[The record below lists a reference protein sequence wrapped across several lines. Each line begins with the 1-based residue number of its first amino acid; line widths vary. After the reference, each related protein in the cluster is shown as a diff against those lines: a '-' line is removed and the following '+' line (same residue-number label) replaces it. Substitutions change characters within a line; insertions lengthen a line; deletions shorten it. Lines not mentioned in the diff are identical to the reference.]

1 MKIGFICCDKAIM
14 GERVSLARLSRH
26 ITPNLVQREIRNST
40 QFPFAFCV
48 VQEPTPGYGAAH
60 SDAVFPLQSIT
71 LVSPKAYP
79 ETSLT

>member
-1 MKIGFICCDKAIM
+1 MEIGFICCDKAIM

-26 ITPNLVQREIRNST
+26 ITPNLVQIEILNST
-40 QFPFAFCV
+40 QLPLAVCV
-48 VQEPTPGYGAAH
+48 VQEPTPGYG
-60 SDAVFPLQSIT
+60 DAVFPLQSIT